1 MPDIKLFKINS
12 VNGDVSELTSRSA
25 AKEKE
30 LQTLCELNLETLLGI
45 RFLATEF
52 VTSHRGRIDSLGLDE
67 NGCPVIIEY
76 KRHAN
81 ENVINQGLFY
91 LNWLLDHKADF
102 HFLVEDKLGRDE
114 VENIEWSG
122 ARLICIATDFTR
134 YDEHA
139 IALIDRNIEL
149 MRYKYFGDDLFLL
162 ELVEAQQTQHQS
174 PKRLVEKES
183 AVATPSQIFKVEIK
197 ESEERKDTHSAR
209 KEQASEEL
217 LAMYESICDFANSLG
232 DDVQRKELKF
242 YTAFKRIKNFFCV
255 QVWATQRNPSLRLY
269 LNLNPDDIEL
279 IDDVVS
285 DVRDKGHWGTGDV
298 EVIVRSVEDVERA
311 NRLVLKSYKLG

>member
-174 PKRLVEKES
+174 PRSLSRQEPIK
-183 AVATPSQIFKVEIK
+183 PQKVETGVKRSSNLI
-197 ESEERKDTHSAR
+197 DTNEAR
-209 KEQASEEL
+209 LGQASEQLTE
-217 LAMYESICDFANSLG
+217 MYNTICDFAINLG
-232 DDVQRKELKF
+232 DDVQRKELKL
-242 YTAFKRIKNFFCV
+242 YTAFKRIKNFACIIV
-255 QVWATQRNPSLRLY
+255 SSTQREPALRIY
-269 LNLNPDDIEL
+269 LKLNPDEVEL
-279 IDDVVS
+279 IDGFVS
-285 DVRDKGHWGTGDV
+285 DVRERGHWGTGDV
-298 EVIVRSVEDVERA
+298 EVIVRSVEDIKIA
-311 NRLVLKSYKLG
+311 NSLILKSYDKN